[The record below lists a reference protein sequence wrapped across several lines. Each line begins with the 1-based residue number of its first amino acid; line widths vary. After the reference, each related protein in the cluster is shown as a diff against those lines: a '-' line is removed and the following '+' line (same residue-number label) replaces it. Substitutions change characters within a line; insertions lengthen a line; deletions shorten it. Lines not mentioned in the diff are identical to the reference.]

1 VHGGVVGITLFVG
14 NVEALAKGRKVIA
27 MELQGWHTLRHSYT
41 TLLRQNGNDTKV
53 IQDLLRHASYSI
65 TANVYDSAVSDEKRE
80 AHSGV
85 MRLVATRTSIRSGTE
100 DGRMAS
106 A

>member
-1 VHGGVVGITLFVG
+1 MQHHIKPIAANLGIPL
-14 NVEALAKGRKVIA
+14 R
-27 MELQGWHTLRHSYT
+27 GWHTLRHSYT

-65 TANVYDSAVSDEKRE
+65 TANVYDSAVSDEKRD

-85 MRLVATRTSIRSGTE
+85 MRLVATRTSIRAGAA
-100 DGRMAS
+100 DGRMTS